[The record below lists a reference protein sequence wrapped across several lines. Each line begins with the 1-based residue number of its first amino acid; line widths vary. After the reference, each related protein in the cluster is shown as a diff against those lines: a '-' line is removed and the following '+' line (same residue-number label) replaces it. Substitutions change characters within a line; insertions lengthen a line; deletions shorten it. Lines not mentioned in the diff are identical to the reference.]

1 MTPVSLAD
9 VATREVF
16 GGLSSTER
24 KLWYALAVLSA
35 LCSPTGSPGRSPSMQ
50 GPANGLPRRGELA
63 GRLRSAAGTLFSH
76 ASIRS
81 RDPLVGWAHRG
92 IFYGFLTLTVGTI
105 ILGINTDV
113 TEPLFGWRFFQGDFY
128 LVYSLVLDLLGL
140 ALVVGLGV
148 MIVRRGILR
157 PAKLDYQRA
166 DGQVDE
172 RRRGWRGYR
181 GGDWVFLLSLL
192 YLAVTGFV
200 LEGVRIAM
208 DNPGYNEF
216 SPVGWAT
223 SLLFTGVS
231 VQHLHDV
238 RGVLWWS
245 HGIVALIL
253 VASIPYTKAMHMLVS
268 LTSLVL
274 RDPKAGKRLVAIPE
288 AKALEPAGYGVLTD
302 FTVTHLLQLDACTK
316 CGKCHEACPANATGR
331 PLSPRD
337 VILDL
342 REQSNDG
349 LGSGGVGGV
358 LATLRRRPA
367 QLELPEVVG
376 GDGIKPETIWACMQC
391 NACVAAC
398 PVGIEQAP
406 IINQIRRRM
415 VEEGELD
422 SSLAGVLQTIQKS
435 GNSFGENRRQRG
447 RWTADLDF
455 EVADARTQPVDVLWF
470 VGDYASFDPRSQRVT
485 RTLAR
490 LLKAAG
496 VDFGILYDAERNSG
510 NDVRRIGEEGLYLD
524 LAEQTSRPS
533 RSARSPR

>member
-1 MTPVSLAD
+1 MTPVSLAE

-35 LCSPTGSPGRSPSMQ
+35 FVFAYGVARPIAKYARGQRG
-50 GPANGLPRRGELA
+50 GLPRRGELA

-113 TEPLFGWRFFQGDFY
+113 TEPFFGWRFFQGDFY

-148 MIVRRGILR
+148 MIVRRGSSAL
-157 PAKLDYQRA
+157 PSSTTSGPT
-166 DGQVDE
+166 GQVDE

-208 DNPGYNEF
+208 DNPGLQRVLAGG
-216 SPVGWAT
+216 VGDAHAVHGRVRPGD
-223 SLLFTGVS
+223 LR
-231 VQHLHDV
+231 DV

-268 LTSLVL
+268 LASLVL
-274 RDPKAGKRLVAIPE
+274 RDPQG
-288 AKALEPAGYGVLTD
+288 G
-302 FTVTHLLQLDACTK
+302 Q
-316 CGKCHEACPANATGR
+316 ATGR
-331 PLSPRD
+331 
-337 VILDL
+337 
-342 REQSNDG
+342 
-349 LGSGGVGGV
+349 
-358 LATLRRRPA
+358 
-367 QLELPEVVG
+367 
-376 GDGIKPETIWACMQC
+376 
-391 NACVAAC
+391 
-398 PVGIEQAP
+398 
-406 IINQIRRRM
+406 
-415 VEEGELD
+415 
-422 SSLAGVLQTIQKS
+422 
-435 GNSFGENRRQRG
+435 
-447 RWTADLDF
+447 
-455 EVADARTQPVDVLWF
+455 
-470 VGDYASFDPRSQRVT
+470 DPRGSSAWSRRAT
-485 RTLAR
+485 
-490 LLKAAG
+490 
-496 VDFGILYDAERNSG
+496 DAC
-510 NDVRRIGEEGLYLD
+510 
-524 LAEQTSRPS
+524 
-533 RSARSPR
+533 